1 MSARVARCHASDRW
15 IACTDDKSRD
25 GTRRERMPRRMRECT
40 HSTTDDTELLDVKS
54 RERERWVVMGVSCD
68 VTGTPGRRRPPT
80 RDGACGGPLSQ
91 DRTRV
96 DAPLSHVFTHC
107 SHITRYPV
115 RPNVQVYSSCVT
127 CRHASLLA
135 GRASVLA
142 LALGLARFTAL
153 DLALAPS
160 PCAWLSI
167 RSRVTGLSVPLSGRS
182 CEAKEWSGVTG
193 LYNRSKKRSKRFGIG

>member
-25 GTRRERMPRRMRECT
+25 GTRRERMPRRMRECA

-107 SHITRYPV
+107 SHITMRYPV
-115 RPNVQVYSSCVT
+115 PEIGI
-127 CRHASLLA
+127 ALLVLRRFFAFWRA
-135 GRASVLA
+135 GRVSWLLVFFPRD
-142 LALGLARFTAL
+142 GL
-153 DLALAPS
+153 
-160 PCAWLSI
+160 
-167 RSRVTGLSVPLSGRS
+167 LSGRWS
-182 CEAKEWSGVTG
+182 CTWTCSVHGVG
-193 LYNRSKKRSKRFGIG
+193 LGACAFALRLALNTLTSDGSQCSAVVSVL